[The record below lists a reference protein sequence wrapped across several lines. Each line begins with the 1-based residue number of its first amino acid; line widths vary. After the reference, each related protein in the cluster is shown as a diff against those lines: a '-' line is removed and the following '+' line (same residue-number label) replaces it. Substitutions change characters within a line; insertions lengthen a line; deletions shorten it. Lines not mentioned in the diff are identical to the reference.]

1 MPKGSFELL
10 LLIFIF
16 VFLQLIWIIPILK
29 KKDAFNQKEIKLLEN
44 IKFLEKLY
52 KK

>member
-1 MPKGSFELL
+1 MPNGSLELL

-16 VFLQLIWIIPILK
+16 VFLQLCWIIPLLK
-29 KKDAFNQKEIKLLEN
+29 NNYSINQKEIKLLEN

-52 KK
+52 EK